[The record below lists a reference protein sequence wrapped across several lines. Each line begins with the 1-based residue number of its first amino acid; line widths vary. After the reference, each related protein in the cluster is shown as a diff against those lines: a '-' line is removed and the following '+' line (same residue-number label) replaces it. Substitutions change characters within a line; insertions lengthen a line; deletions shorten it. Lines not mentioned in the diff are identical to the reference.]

1 MLPREKGFYVT
12 QLFMLLLF
20 SHLHRCWLLS
30 VKRIFSGSEMQR
42 SYPSS
47 TIAPEIATATVSGAV
62 HRFHAPFRLD
72 NIRWPSTI
80 WMPAITSCASR
91 QTTWRVECFRTN
103 ITGCFSVSSVLRE
116 EDRNLAWTHTKFWSF
131 LGRITMKRD
140 LYAWFELSGEKNVR
154 NHVFVT
160 VYKNTL

>member
-1 MLPREKGFYVT
+1 
-12 QLFMLLLF
+12 MLLLF
-20 SHLHRCWLLS
+20 GHLHCCWLLS

-62 HRFHAPFRLD
+62 HRFHVPFRLD
-72 NIRWPSTI
+72 NISWPSTI

-140 LYAWFELSGEKNVR
+140 LCAWLELSGEKNVR